1 MIGEIVGCY
10 RLLQK
15 LGEGSMGE
23 VFLGQHTQ
31 SGEQAAVKL
40 LFPTFSRQGMA
51 LTRYFAEVRST
62 NVLGHPSI
70 ATIYECGT
78 HTNGRAFLCM
88 EFLAGR
94 SLAAAL
100 VDMPIGDPATLNA
113 IGTQVAGALEGVHG
127 RRMVHRALKP
137 DSIFLTAPM
146 PRPTVKLLDFGVANF
161 TQSVR
166 QSQTGSLLGAPLY
179 MSPEVGRG
187 LGNVDHR
194 ADIYSL
200 GCILFELAT
209 GRPPFVREGAGELI
223 VAHST
228 EVPPSAKDL
237 EPSLS
242 PALDSLLAR
251 MLRKEPAQRP
261 QSMLEVVAA
270 LRACMIPAGVPV
282 PVFAPT
288 PGLVTPSPAARS
300 MPPFAAPATPTT
312 PTTPSAPPLSPAPR
326 PLPATGPSPFAAL
339 AASSASVSPRH
350 PDATVLLAPTGGDAA
365 SALEPSPSRHSTR
378 KSLRPVQPTALLDPP
393 TPRKPRSRSLPV
405 FETEHGRHR
414 RSTLPLFLVGGAALL
429 CIVAVILVLVV
440 GRSSTSLPAATASR
454 RAPAREQF
462 TPPATDIPS
471 TPTKSEKLQDRAS
484 SPPRPDHAT
493 KPTAADEDANE
504 RSVGAPS
511 RHRSHPSKAN
521 DSGKAPPRLDAPT
534 GSGHW

>member
-1 MIGEIVGCY
+1 MIGEIVGTY

-31 SGEQAAVKL
+31 SGEQAAVKV
-40 LFPTFSRQGMA
+40 LFPPFSKQGMA
-51 LTRYFAEVRST
+51 LTRYFTEVRST
-62 NVLGHPSI
+62 NALAHAGI
-70 ATIYECGT
+70 ATIFDCGT
-78 HTNGRAFLCM
+78 HPGGRAFLCM

-100 VDMPIGDPATLNA
+100 VDLPIGDPATLIA
-113 IGTQVAGALEGVHG
+113 IGTQVAVALEVVHA

-137 DSIFLTAPM
+137 DSIFLTTPM

-237 EPSLS
+237 EPSLA
-242 PALDSLLAR
+242 PALDSLLSR

-261 QSMLEVVAA
+261 QSMAKVAAA
-270 LRACMIPAGVPV
+270 LRACANPASMPV

-288 PGLVTPSPAARS
+288 PGLVTAASATRS
-300 MPPFAAPATPTT
+300 VPPLALPATPST
-312 PTTPSAPPLSPAPR
+312 PPLSPAGSS
-326 PLPATGPSPFAAL
+326 PLPARG
-339 AASSASVSPRH
+339 SASFAPSAAPSTPRR
-350 PDATVLLAPTGGDAA
+350 DATVLLSPTGGDPAYA
-365 SALEPSPSRHSTR
+365 SEPQPPRHSTQN
-378 KSLRPVQPTALLDPP
+378 SLRPAQPTVLLDPP
-393 TPRKPRSRSLPV
+393 APRKPRARSVPPM
-405 FETEHGRHR
+405 EAERRRHR
-414 RSTLPLFLVGGAALL
+414 GSDLPLFVVGGAALL
-429 CIVAVILVLVV
+429 CVVVVIVVLIVT
-440 GRSSTSLPAATASR
+440 RSSTTVPAAAESR
-454 RAPAREQF
+454 SPPPREQF
-462 TPPATDIPS
+462 KPPATVAPS
-471 TPTKSEKLQDRAS
+471 STTSDEETRGRPPAL
-484 SPPRPDHAT
+484 PRPEHET
-493 KPTAADEDANE
+493 KVANE
-504 RSVGAPS
+504 EAKNRSSGAPS
-511 RHRSHPSKAN
+511 RHRSHPSKPN
-521 DSGKAPPRLDAPT
+521 EDSKAPPRVGTKA
-534 GSGHW
+534 SAHHW